1 MAAEQGMIEPFPKGQ
16 VRDGVPVISY
26 GVSSYGY
33 DLRVS
38 YEFKMFIDVFNTTP
52 LPAKFF
58 ANEGLSQVL
67 FFGVSEICET
77 SYAVRGSKCQ
87 KQEGFTTPLM

>member
-1 MAAEQGMIEPFPKGQ
+1 MVAEQGMIEPFSKDQ
-16 VRDGVPVISY
+16 VRDGVRVISY
-26 GVSSYGY
+26 GC

-38 YEFKMFIDVFNTTP
+38 DEFKVFIDVFNTTP

-58 ANEGLSQVL
+58 ANEGLLQML
-67 FFGVSEICET
+67 FFEVSEICET
-77 SYAVRGSKCQ
+77 SYAVRGGKCQ

>member
-1 MAAEQGMIEPFPKGQ
+1 MAAEQGMIEPFSKDQ
-16 VRDGVPVISY
+16 VRDGVCVISY

-38 YEFKMFIDVFNTTP
+38 DEFKVFIDVFNAMP
-52 LPAKFF
+52 LSAKNF
-58 ANEGLSQVL
+58 ANEGLSQIL
-67 FFGVSEICET
+67 FFEVSEICET